1 MKTIIFFSDL
11 SALSQIVIYNRL
23 VNYHVDN
30 GTDYGTALANA
41 DETMNEKIS
50 LFYGD
55 EMTPDTIECAD
66 IIAEDE
72 HGRYFDIADLDNV
85 LTEDR
90 ARDIAINWSCE
101 MSRYNL
107 SYGELAEI
115 QDYFEELANRFP
127 SLREELEEN
136 AIL

>member
-1 MKTIIFFSDL
+1 MKTIIFFSEL

-30 GTDYGTALANA
+30 GADYDTALTNA
-41 DETMNEKIS
+41 DETMNDKIS

-85 LTEDR
+85 LSEDR
-90 ARDIAINWSCE
+90 ARDIAIEWSNQQG
-101 MSRYNL
+101 RYSL
-107 SYGELAEI
+107 SWGELAEI
-115 QDYFEELANRFP
+115 QDYFEELASRFP
-127 SLREELEEN
+127 GLREEFEEN

>member
-1 MKTIIFFSDL
+1 MKTITFFSEL
-11 SALSQIVIYNRL
+11 SVFSQIVIYNRL
-23 VNYHVDN
+23 VNYHVEN
-30 GTDYGTALANA
+30 GTDYETALTNA

-72 HGRYFDIADLDNV
+72 HGRYFDTTDLDNV
-85 LTEDR
+85 LSEGR
-90 ARDIAINWSCE
+90 ARDIAIEWSNQQG
-101 MSRYNL
+101 RYNL
-107 SYGELAEI
+107 SWGELAEI
-115 QDYFEELANRFP
+115 QDYFEELATRFP
-127 SLREELEEN
+127 NLREEFEEN